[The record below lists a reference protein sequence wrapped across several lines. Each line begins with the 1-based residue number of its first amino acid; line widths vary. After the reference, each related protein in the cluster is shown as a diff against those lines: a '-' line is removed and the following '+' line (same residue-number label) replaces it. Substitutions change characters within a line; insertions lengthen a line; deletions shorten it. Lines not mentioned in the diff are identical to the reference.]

1 MKNAR
6 RVFPDF
12 SERLFGAL
20 MFVAM
25 AFALAVSLSACAY
38 GSDDNGA
45 LLAGTVKSDSG
56 EKMSGVTVSA
66 KAEGRTITTSVFS
79 DQQGDYYFP
88 PLAPGEYEVW
98 AQADTF
104 QTARAEV
111 DLTGTRHQDFSLKP
125 LKDFQ
130 RQLTGDQ
137 LLASLPDGTPDDRRL
152 KRVFRN
158 SCTGCHQP
166 NYILQQ
172 RFDVAG
178 WTSILDLMKR
188 VNVAGGYL
196 GAESEAAPIIDFHEK
211 ELAAYLARIS
221 GPNPTAMKFKF
232 RPRPTGEAARAVFTE
247 YDVPIAPDEKSGT
260 EYITNDGSDW
270 SLGTPSSLSGAHGIH
285 DAQADLQGN
294 IWFSYNVSNHDIS
307 LGRVDAKTGALKT
320 FKVAGLHGYAA
331 NGHGLTRDRQ
341 GILWF
346 NMSAGV
352 EGGQGRLAKID
363 PTTEEIKVFTVPEGM
378 TGPTATAGT
387 VDVDGK
393 GKIWATTGPGA
404 VRFDPETEKFTE
416 FKSPIYKNAD
426 GIGNTYGLAADAD
439 GNAWWAQM
447 NMDTMSKSD
456 IKSGS
461 VTQVKIPPVASEMD
475 LVTPE
480 ERKIY
485 VDAGSTWNTA
495 VPWAEGPRRLGAD
508 KNGHVV
514 WVCDWWG
521 GSLAKI
527 DTHTLKV
534 TMIPL
539 PRPDAQQPY
548 HAQVDSNHNVWINLM
563 NADEVVKFDPK
574 SSKWV
579 EYPFPTLGAET
590 RYVSLLE
597 KDGGLQ
603 VILPYSRAR
612 KVARMTIRSE
622 KELESLKA
630 QAERR
635 EQAGAR

>member
-1 MKNAR
+1 M
-6 RVFPDF
+6 
-12 SERLFGAL
+12 STERTSFQKLTAAL
-20 MFVAM
+20 IFAAM
-25 AFALAVSLSACAY
+25 AAASMLSVSARAY
-38 GSDDNGA
+38 GADENTS
-45 LLAGTVKSDSG
+45 LLTGTVKSDSG
-56 EKMSGVTVSA
+56 EKMPGVTVSA
-66 KAEGRTITTSVFS
+66 KGEAKTITTSVFT

-88 PLAPGEYEVW
+88 PMPPGEYEVW

-104 QTARAEV
+104 ATARANIK
-111 DLTGTRHQDFSLKP
+111 LTSTRHQDFVLKP
-125 LKDFQ
+125 IKDFQ

-158 SCTGCHQP
+158 SCTSCHQP
-166 NYILQQ
+166 NYILQE

-178 WTSILDLMKR
+178 WTAILDLMKR

-196 GAESEAAPIIDFHEK
+196 GEKSEPAPIIDFHEK
-211 ELAAYLARIS
+211 ELAAYLARVS
-221 GPNPTAMKFKF
+221 GPQPTAMNFKV

-247 YDVPIAPDEKSGT
+247 YEIPIAPDEKSGT

-285 DAQADLQGN
+285 DAQADLNGN

-307 LGRVDAKTGALKT
+307 LGRVEAKTGALKT
-320 FKVAGLHGYAA
+320 FKVPGLHGFAA
-331 NGHGLTRDRQ
+331 NGHGITRDQQ
-341 GILWF
+341 GNLWF
-346 NMSAGV
+346 NVSAGV
-352 EGGQGRLAKID
+352 EGGPGRLAKID
-363 PTTEEIKVFTVPEGM
+363 PATEKIEFFTPPQGM
-378 TGPTATAGT
+378 TGPTTAAGT

-404 VRFDPETEKFTE
+404 VRFDPQKKEFTE
-416 FKSPIYKNAD
+416 FKSPVYENSD
-426 GIGNTYGLAADAD
+426 GIGSTYGLAADAD

-447 NMDTMSKSD
+447 NMDTLSKSD
-456 IKSGS
+456 IKSGK
-461 VTQVKIPPVASEMD
+461 VTQVKLTPVSMETD
-475 LVTPE
+475 LVTSE
-480 ERKIY
+480 ERNVY
-485 VDAGSTWNTA
+485 ARAGSTWVIG

-508 KNGHVV
+508 KNGHLI

-521 GSLAKI
+521 GNLARI
-527 DTHTLKV
+527 DTRNLKV

-548 HAQVDSNHNVWINLM
+548 QAQVDSNHNVWINLM
-563 NADEVVKFDPK
+563 NADEVIKFDPK
-574 SSKWV
+574 TSKWV

-597 KDGGLQ
+597 KDGALQ

-612 KVARMTIRSE
+612 KVARMTLRTE

-630 QAERR
+630 QVRL
-635 EQAGAR
+635 EQARAH

>member
-1 MKNAR
+1 MSTDRTSFRNFRATLI
-6 RVFPDF
+6 FT
-12 SERLFGAL
+12 AL
-20 MFVAM
+20 LA
-25 AFALAVSLSACAY
+25 ALLLSASRRAY
-38 GSDDNGA
+38 GADENTS

-56 EKMSGVTVSA
+56 GKMPGVTISA
-66 KAEGRTITTSVFS
+66 KVPGHNITTSVFT

-88 PLAPGEYEVW
+88 PMAAGEYEVW
-98 AQADTF
+98 AQADAF
-104 QTARAEV
+104 ATARANI
-111 DLTGTRHQDFSLKP
+111 DLTSTRHQDFVLKP

-158 SCTGCHQP
+158 SCTSCHQP
-166 NYILQQ
+166 NYILQE
-172 RFDVAG
+172 RFDTAG
-178 WTSILDLMKR
+178 WTAILELMKR

-196 GAESEAAPIIDFHEK
+196 GEKSEPAPIIDFHEK
-211 ELAAYLARIS
+211 ELAAYLARVS
-221 GPNPTAMKFKF
+221 GPQPTAMNFKL

-247 YDVPIAPDEKSGT
+247 YEVPIAPDEKAGT

-285 DAQADLQGN
+285 DAQSDLNGN

-320 FKVAGLHGYAA
+320 FKVPGLHGFAA
-331 NGHGLTRDRQ
+331 NGHGITRDQQ

-346 NMSAGV
+346 NVSAGT
-352 EGGQGRLAKID
+352 EGGPGRLAKID
-363 PTTEEIKVFTVPEGM
+363 PATEKIEVFTPPPGM
-378 TGPTATAGT
+378 TGPTTAAGT

-393 GKIWATTGPGA
+393 GKIWATTGPGV
-404 VRFDPETEKFTE
+404 VRFDPQTQQFTE
-416 FKSPIYKNAD
+416 FKSPVYENSD
-426 GIGNTYGLAADAD
+426 GVGSTYGLAADGD

-447 NMDTMSKSD
+447 NMDTLSKSD
-456 IKSGS
+456 IKSGK
-461 VTQVKIPPVASEMD
+461 VTQLKLAPVSMETD
-475 LVTPE
+475 LVTNE
-480 ERKIY
+480 ERNVY
-485 VDAGSTWNTA
+485 ARAGSTWVIG

-508 KNGHVV
+508 KNGHLI

-521 GSLAKI
+521 GNLAKV
-527 DTHTLKV
+527 DTRSLKV
-534 TMIPL
+534 SMIPL

-548 HAQVDSNHNVWINLM
+548 QAQVDSNHNVWINLM
-563 NADEVVKFDPK
+563 NADEVIKFDPK
-574 SSKWV
+574 TSKWV

-597 KDGGLQ
+597 KDGALQ

-612 KVARMTIRSE
+612 KVARMTLRTE

-630 QAERR
+630 QARL
-635 EQAGAR
+635 EQARAH

>member
-1 MKNAR
+1 MSTKRTSFQNLTATLIFAAM
-6 RVFPDF
+6 VT
-12 SERLFGAL
+12 AL
-20 MFVAM
+20 M
-25 AFALAVSLSACAY
+25 LCPSARAY
-38 GSDDNGA
+38 GADENSS

-56 EKMSGVTVSA
+56 EKMGGVTVSA
-66 KAEGRTITTSVFS
+66 KAEGKTITTSVFT

-88 PLAPGEYEVW
+88 PMPAGQYEVW

-104 QTARAEV
+104 ATARANIN
-111 DLTGTRHQDFSLKP
+111 LTSTRHQDFVLKP
-125 LKDFQ
+125 IKDFQ

-158 SCTGCHQP
+158 SCTSCHQP
-166 NYILQQ
+166 NYILQE
-172 RFDVAG
+172 RFDVTG
-178 WTSILDLMKR
+178 WTAILDLMKR

-196 GAESEAAPIIDFHEK
+196 GDKSEPAPIIDFHEK
-211 ELAAYLARIS
+211 ELAAYLARVS
-221 GPNPTAMKFKF
+221 GPQPTAMNFKL

-247 YDVPIAPDEKSGT
+247 YEVPIAPDEKSGT

-270 SLGTPSSLSGAHGIH
+270 SRGTPSSLSGAHGIH
-285 DAQADLQGN
+285 DAQADLNGN

-320 FKVAGLHGYAA
+320 FKVPGLHGFAA
-331 NGHGLTRDRQ
+331 NGHGITRDQQ
-341 GILWF
+341 GNLWF
-346 NMSAGV
+346 NVSAGV
-352 EGGQGRLAKID
+352 EGGPGRLAKID
-363 PTTEEIKVFTVPEGM
+363 PATEKIEVFTPPQGM
-378 TGPTATAGT
+378 TGPTTAAGT

-393 GKIWATTGPGA
+393 GKIWATTGLGA
-404 VRFDPETEKFTE
+404 VRFDPQKKEFTE
-416 FKSPIYKNAD
+416 FKSPVYENSD
-426 GIGNTYGLAADAD
+426 GIGSTYGLAADAD

-447 NMDTMSKSD
+447 NMDTLSKSD
-456 IKSGS
+456 IKSGK
-461 VTQVKIPPVASEMD
+461 VTQVKLTPVSMETD
-475 LVTPE
+475 LVTSE
-480 ERKIY
+480 ERNVY
-485 VDAGSTWNTA
+485 ARAGSTWVIG

-508 KNGHVV
+508 KNGHLI

-521 GSLAKI
+521 GNLARI
-527 DTHTLKV
+527 DTHNLKV

-548 HAQVDSNHNVWINLM
+548 QAQVDSNHNVWINLM
-563 NADEVVKFDPK
+563 NADEVIKFDPK
-574 SSKWV
+574 TSKWV

-597 KDGGLQ
+597 KDGALE

-612 KVARMTIRSE
+612 KVARMTLRTE

-630 QAERR
+630 QARL
-635 EQAGAR
+635 EQARSH

>member
-1 MKNAR
+1 M
-6 RVFPDF
+6 
-12 SERLFGAL
+12 STERTSFQNLTATLIFAAMFTAL
-20 MFVAM
+20 M
-25 AFALAVSLSACAY
+25 LCPSARAY
-38 GSDDNGA
+38 GADENSS
-45 LLAGTVKSDSG
+45 LLAGTIKSDSG
-56 EKMSGVTVSA
+56 KKMAGVTVSA
-66 KAEGRTITTSVFS
+66 KAEGKAITTSVFT

-88 PLAPGEYEVW
+88 PMPAGQYEVW

-104 QTARAEV
+104 ATARAKI
-111 DLTGTRHQDFSLKP
+111 DLTSTRHQDFVLKP
-125 LKDFQ
+125 TKDFQ

-158 SCTGCHQP
+158 SCTSCHQP
-166 NYILQQ
+166 NYILQE

-178 WTSILDLMKR
+178 WTAILDLMKR

-196 GAESEAAPIIDFHEK
+196 GDKSEPAPIIDFHEK
-211 ELAAYLARIS
+211 ELAAYLARVS
-221 GPNPTAMKFKF
+221 GPQPTAMNFKL

-247 YDVPIAPDEKSGT
+247 YEVPIAPDEKSGT

-285 DAQADLQGN
+285 DAQADLNGN

-320 FKVAGLHGYAA
+320 FRVPGLHGFAA
-331 NGHGLTRDRQ
+331 NGHGLTRDQQ
-341 GILWF
+341 GNLWF
-346 NMSAGV
+346 NVSAGV
-352 EGGQGRLAKID
+352 EGGPGRLAKID
-363 PTTEEIKVFTVPEGM
+363 PATEKIEVFTPPQGM
-378 TGPTATAGT
+378 TGPTTAAGT

-404 VRFDPETEKFTE
+404 VRFDPQKKEFTE
-416 FKSPIYKNAD
+416 FKSPVYENSD
-426 GIGNTYGLAADAD
+426 GIGSTYGLAADAD

-447 NMDTMSKSD
+447 NMDTLSKSD
-456 IKSGS
+456 IKSGK
-461 VTQVKIPPVASEMD
+461 VAQVKLAPVSMETD
-475 LVTPE
+475 LVTSE
-480 ERKIY
+480 ERNVY
-485 VDAGSTWNTA
+485 ARAGSTWVIG

-508 KNGHVV
+508 KNGHLI

-521 GSLAKI
+521 GNLARI
-527 DTHTLKV
+527 DTHNLKV

-548 HAQVDSNHNVWINLM
+548 QAQVDSNHNVWINLM
-563 NADEVVKFDPK
+563 NADEVIKFDPK
-574 SSKWV
+574 TSKWV

-597 KDGGLQ
+597 KDGALE

-612 KVARMTIRSE
+612 KVARMTLRTE

-630 QAERR
+630 QVRL
-635 EQAGAR
+635 EQARSR

>member
-1 MKNAR
+1 MNT
-6 RVFPDF
+6 
-12 SERLFGAL
+12 ERTSFQKLTATLSFT
-20 MFVAM
+20 AM
-25 AFALAVSLSACAY
+25 ATALVLSVSALAY
-38 GSDDNGA
+38 GSDENTS

-66 KAEGRTITTSVFS
+66 KVEGKTITTSVFT

-88 PLAPGEYEVW
+88 PMPAGEYEVW

-104 QTARAEV
+104 ATARANIK
-111 DLTGTRHQDFSLKP
+111 LTSTRHQDFVLKP
-125 LKDFQ
+125 IKDFQ

-158 SCTGCHQP
+158 SCTSCHQP
-166 NYILQQ
+166 NYILQE

-178 WTSILDLMKR
+178 WTAILDLMKR

-196 GAESEAAPIIDFHEK
+196 GDKSEPAPIIDFHEK
-211 ELAAYLARIS
+211 ELAAYLARVS
-221 GPNPTAMKFKF
+221 GPQPSAMNFKL

-247 YDVPIAPDEKSGT
+247 YEVPIAPDEKSGT

-270 SLGTPSSLSGAHGIH
+270 SVGTPSSLSGAHGIH
-285 DAQADLQGN
+285 DAQADLNGN

-320 FKVAGLHGYAA
+320 FKVPGLHGFAA
-331 NGHGLTRDRQ
+331 NGHGITRDQQ
-341 GILWF
+341 GNLWF
-346 NMSAGV
+346 NVSAGV
-352 EGGQGRLAKID
+352 EGGPGRLAKID
-363 PTTEEIKVFTVPEGM
+363 PATEKIEFFTPPQGM
-378 TGPTATAGT
+378 TGPTTAAGT

-404 VRFDPETEKFTE
+404 VRFDPQKKEFTE
-416 FKSPIYKNAD
+416 FKSPVYENSD
-426 GIGNTYGLAADAD
+426 GIGSTYGLAADAD

-447 NMDTMSKSD
+447 NMDTLSKSD
-456 IKSGS
+456 IKSGK
-461 VTQVKIPPVASEMD
+461 VTQVKLAPVSMETD
-475 LVTPE
+475 LVTNE
-480 ERKIY
+480 ERNVY
-485 VDAGSTWNTA
+485 ARAGSTWVIA

-508 KNGHVV
+508 KNAHLI

-521 GSLAKI
+521 GNLAKI
-527 DTHTLKV
+527 DTRSLKV
-534 TMIPL
+534 AMVPL

-548 HAQVDSNHNVWINLM
+548 QAQVDSNHNVWINLM
-563 NADEVVKFDPK
+563 NADEVIKFDPK
-574 SSKWV
+574 TSKWV

-597 KDGGLQ
+597 KDGALQ

-612 KVARMTIRSE
+612 KVARMTLRTE

-630 QAERR
+630 QVRL
-635 EQAGAR
+635 EQARAH

>member
-1 MKNAR
+1 MSNTRTSSQNLKA
-6 RVFPDF
+6 
-12 SERLFGAL
+12 AL
-20 MFVAM
+20 ILTVTVA
-25 AFALAVSLSACAY
+25 AILLCFAVRAYSGDENTSLLS
-38 GSDDNGA
+38 
-45 LLAGTVKSDSG
+45 GTVKSDSA
-56 EKMSGVTVSA
+56 EKMAGVTVSA
-66 KAEGRTITTSVFS
+66 KAHGRTITTSVFT

-88 PLAPGEYEVW
+88 PMPAGDYEVW

-104 QTARAEV
+104 ATSRANI
-111 DLTGTRHQDFSLKP
+111 DLAATRHQDFVLKP
-125 LKDFQ
+125 LKDFA

-158 SCTGCHQP
+158 SCTSCHQP
-166 NYILQQ
+166 NYILQE
-172 RFDVAG
+172 RFDIAG
-178 WTSILDLMKR
+178 WTAILDLMKR

-196 GAESEAAPIIDFHEK
+196 GDKSEPAPIIDFHEK
-211 ELAAYLARIS
+211 ELAAYLARVS
-221 GPNPTAMKFKF
+221 GPQPTAMNFKV

-247 YDVPIAPDEKSGT
+247 YEVPIAPDEKSGS

-270 SLGTPSSLSGAHGIH
+270 ALGTPSSLSGAHGIH
-285 DAQADLQGN
+285 DAQADLNGN

-320 FKVAGLHGYAA
+320 FKVPGLHGFAA
-331 NGHGLTRDRQ
+331 NGHGITRDQQ

-346 NMSAGV
+346 NVSAGM
-352 EGGQGRLAKID
+352 EGGPGRLAKID
-363 PTTEEIKVFTVPEGM
+363 PVTEQIEVFTPPPGM
-378 TGPTATAGT
+378 TGPTTAAGT

-404 VRFDPETEKFTE
+404 VRFDPQKREFTE
-416 FKSPIYKNAD
+416 FKSPIYENSD
-426 GIGNTYGLAADAD
+426 GVGSTYGLAADAD

-447 NMDTMSKSD
+447 NMDTLSKSD
-456 IKSGS
+456 IKSGK
-461 VTQVKIPPVASEMD
+461 VTQIKLAPVSMETD
-475 LVTPE
+475 LVTSE
-480 ERKIY
+480 ERNVY
-485 VDAGSTWNTA
+485 SHAGSTWVIG

-508 KNGHVV
+508 KNGHLI

-521 GSLAKI
+521 GNLARI

-534 TMIPL
+534 SMLPL

-548 HAQVDSNHNVWINLM
+548 QAQVDSNHNVWINLM
-563 NADEVVKFDPK
+563 NADEVIKFDPK

-597 KDGGLQ
+597 KDGALQ

-612 KVARMTIRSE
+612 KVARMTLRSE

-630 QAERR
+630 QARL
-635 EQAGAR
+635 EQARNR